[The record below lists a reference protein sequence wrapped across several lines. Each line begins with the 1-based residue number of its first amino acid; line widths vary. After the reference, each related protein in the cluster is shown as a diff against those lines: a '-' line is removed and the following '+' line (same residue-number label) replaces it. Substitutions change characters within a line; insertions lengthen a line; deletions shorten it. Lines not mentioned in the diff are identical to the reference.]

1 VRTYLSWGLLA
12 IDPATIEEEHERVGA
27 HGLVVAVGVHQL
39 LEARGSLDAEEDLLA
54 VLQSRGA

>member
-1 VRTYLSWGLLA
+1 
-12 IDPATIEEEHERVGA
+12 
-27 HGLVVAVGVHQL
+27 VVAVGVHQL